1 MAAMV
6 ATLNVPAIARAEIV
20 PAGCCPVP
28 AAAAAVQILMFLDG
42 VRDVEVDDRAG
53 VLTID
58 HDATRVSARDL
69 AEELTAVGLD
79 AVVVAPV
86 AA

>member
-1 MAAMV
+1 MV
-6 ATLNVPAIARAEIV
+6 ATLNVPAIARAEMI

-42 VRDVEVDDRAG
+42 VRDVEVDEKEG
-53 VLTID
+53 LLTID
-58 HDATRVSARDL
+58 HDVARLSAHDL
-69 AEELTAVGLD
+69 AEELTAVGLE

-86 AA
+86 PA